1 MKKLKTFFSELRKDM
16 PKNIQWL
23 LLIAAFVIILIFFT
37 LFFTRDKKET
47 QNVSTTAPK
56 LTITPDKISWT
67 DVIVGQDKK
76 EQIKISANTSVK
88 VVSVEFKEKTNGLER
103 NETCV
108 QMGEIGG
115 ELNCNI
121 TVEYK
126 PTDAQKEIKNQ
137 LIITWHRLE
146 EDAIK
151 KTDVIDLVLSAK
163 KPAEEPKTAF
173 IAEPEPEPVVE
184 PEPVIEP
191 EPEPEPEPV
200 KEEIKQDVEL
210 IAPALDF
217 DEPKED
223 TYTPVAEACSDFAF
237 PGYNNAGRQ
246 IGWIRPDKGAY
257 YFHPFSDKECTNPT
271 GIYNPDNGII
281 TDIED
286 NGKKIGT
293 DAEHIGYSTSSIATI
308 PQLSNAPTDRTVN
321 RARQLD
327 ATELDDKRES
337 MRGMGTPTNGEQSFL
352 KPAPEKDVIL
362 GSSAEE
368 NPVINT
374 RAYDR
379 SFVLRKYKP
388 IPATIVSDIRADM
401 EALEQGIPVRATVDR
416 NVYSDNGRTV
426 IIPTGTLLMG
436 YVTGKVPGP
445 YQAIGRMEVK
455 WYQFI
460 LPNGVEF
467 NFSAPDEDPYS
478 GDAQGRIGVP
488 GRGSTDYLEQFF
500 MPMLTALVPATINLI
515 RPISEAF
522 VNQIDLDNN
531 TVVQSGTMKSSEMA
545 KQEIITAWNSVAQK
559 LMLDMM
565 NNSVP
570 PFTIAA
576 GTRITVYSPKDL
588 EVTCG
593 DTVGPNCSIKMKGY
607 DDNRKARNIKEDI
620 RLEAGS
626 PESYVGQARS
636 FSGDK
641 NYCECNAGKCTVS
654 PKCTPGTQSYNAA
667 ECGGYSYQTLL
678 FYCQSM
684 NYQTKQEVQYDM
696 YQVQQQQQF
705 QDTYGNNDSRTDE
718 QQAAYEQDI
727 LGIVRDEE
735 GLITNPYEKPAAEAD
750 PALTCL
756 DGTLPDANGCCTGEI
771 YTDMGDQGFNCCP
784 ETGGDCFPPIG
795 Q

>member
-184 PEPVIEP
+184 PEPEPEPVIEP

-200 KEEIKQDVEL
+200 KEEIEQDVEL

-308 PQLSNAPTDRTVN
+308 PQLSNAPTERTVN

-327 ATELDDKRES
+327 TAELDNNREGIG
-337 MRGMGTPTNGEQSFL
+337 GMGTPTNGGQSFL
-352 KPAPEKDVIL
+352 KPAPEKDVKFKTTDENHVTN
-362 GSSAEE
+362 SA
-368 NPVINT
+368 P
-374 RAYDR
+374 YDR
-379 SFVLRKYKP
+379 TFILRQYKP
-388 IPATIVSDIRADM
+388 IPATIVSDIRADP
-401 EALEQGIPVRATVDR
+401 EALKEPIPVRATVDR

-436 YVTGKVPGP
+436 YITGELPGP
-445 YQAIGRMEVK
+445 YQSIGRMQIK

-467 NFSAPDEDPYS
+467 NFDSPEKDPYS
-478 GDAQGRIGVP
+478 ADAQGRVGVP

-500 MPMLTALVPATINLI
+500 MPMLTAMVPATINLI

-576 GTRITVYSPKDL
+576 GTRITVYSPNDL
-588 EVTCG
+588 QITCG
-593 DTVGPNCSIKMKGY
+593 EGTGKLCSVEKY
-607 DDNRKARNIKEDI
+607 DEDPRRANIKHTLTLKDGGEGPSWI
-620 RLEAGS
+620 
-626 PESYVGQARS
+626 GQARS
-636 FSGDK
+636 FSTQQ
-641 NYCECNAGKCTVS
+641 YCEGDPKDGNVKVS
-654 PKCTPGTQSYNAA
+654 SECVPNG
-667 ECGGYSYQTLL
+667 CGGYSYQTLL
-678 FYCQSM
+678 FYCQSL
-684 NYQTKQEVQYDM
+684 NYQSKQDLQYQI
-696 YQVQQQQQF
+696 YQEDQKMQYQQKIEDLGGEGSQEF
-705 QDTYGNNDSRTDE
+705 NE
-718 QQAAYEQDI
+718 EI
-727 LGIVRDEE
+727 LGVKYNDD
-735 GLITNPYEKPAAEAD
+735 GTVQNPYEKPAAEAD